1 LIKIISWLSCL
12 EAAAQDDMQKLEQQA
27 TEIASESS
35 NDTSAPS
42 KSVLFV
48 RGESQNTKM
57 DEMGETKN
65 PEEIELADSDSDES
79 DSGSEEDG
87 RFLSQPNFFRGLF
100 FFVWIYFRGLNRF
113 RYFAKV
119 FESDR

>member
-1 LIKIISWLSCL
+1 
-12 EAAAQDDMQKLEQQA
+12 MQKLEQQA

-87 RFLSQPNFFRGLF
+87 RFLSQPNTLASFFRELF
-100 FFVWIYFRGLNRF
+100 FLCVDIFSRIEPFPILCQGLR
-113 RYFAKV
+113 K
-119 FESDR
+119 